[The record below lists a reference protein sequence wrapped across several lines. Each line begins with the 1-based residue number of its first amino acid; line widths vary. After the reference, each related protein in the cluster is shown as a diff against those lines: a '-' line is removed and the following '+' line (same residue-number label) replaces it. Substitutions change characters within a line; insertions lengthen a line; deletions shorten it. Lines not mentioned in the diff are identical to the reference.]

1 MLLFSPNF
9 SSANTC
15 QDAGGQC
22 KAESSCLG
30 QIPEF
35 NNVCQQENSNLVCCK
50 NLIPQNDCVDNG
62 GTCIDPNHQCLKK
75 MEEYNYA
82 CSLNKVCCETPV
94 FDECFENY
102 GGTCTTQEKCLTD
115 AGSASSGSCPDSS
128 KPVCCSILNNANMCF
143 ANNGMCTNLA
153 CKKSL
158 PAYND
163 ECKNGLSCCQEL
175 VDSCGEIDGICE
187 LNSACE
193 NPLDNTT
200 ADTYCS
206 MKNSLDHVCCK
217 KDETV
222 NKNDNI
228 SNKASESI
236 TKSDKKIVQAT
247 TANYSYSNPI
257 GYNSITQFA
266 EGLLAS
272 SQTLVSWLAVI
283 FIVVGGILYITA
295 SGKESQITLAKN
307 TILSALIGLALAL
320 AGPSLLKEIKEII
333 IPESAGA
340 YDISTA
346 NNFVEILTN
355 VMSFVLTIIVILAMM
370 SLVYSGFLYLTS
382 AGSRENID
390 TAKKIGKFSVLA
402 LVLSGSS
409 IIIIRLILGF
419 LNI

>member
-1 MLLFSPNF
+1 MNKLL
-9 SSANTC
+9 
-15 QDAGGQC
+15 
-22 KAESSCLG
+22 K
-30 QIPEF
+30 
-35 NNVCQQENSNLVCCK
+35 
-50 NLIPQNDCVDNG
+50 
-62 GTCIDPNHQCLKK
+62 
-75 MEEYNYA
+75 
-82 CSLNKVCCETPV
+82 
-94 FDECFENY
+94 
-102 GGTCTTQEKCLTD
+102 
-115 AGSASSGSCPDSS
+115 
-128 KPVCCSILNNANMCF
+128 SILF
-143 ANNGMCTNLA
+143 LT
-153 CKKSL
+153 
-158 PAYND
+158 
-163 ECKNGLSCCQEL
+163 GLVFFS
-175 VDSCGEIDGICE
+175 
-187 LNSACE
+187 NSQA
-193 NPLDNTT
+193 
-200 ADTYCS
+200 
-206 MKNSLDHVCCK
+206 
-217 KDETV
+217 
-222 NKNDNI
+222 
-228 SNKASESI
+228 AS
-236 TKSDKKIVQAT
+236 
-247 TANYSYSNPI
+247 YGYSNPI